1 MERNNGVNGV
11 INWSAV
17 ADEELAARFAMVCQ
31 ANETSPEEVL
41 SAFITDYIV
50 SGGHPET
57 VINGWPWN
65 RNNWKD

>member
-1 MERNNGVNGV
+1 MQNKSA
-11 INWSAV
+11 INWSEIV
-17 ADEELAARFAMVCQ
+17 NEELASRFAKICQ
-31 ANETSPEEVL
+31 DNETSPEDVL
-41 SAFITDYIV
+41 SAFIKDYIV